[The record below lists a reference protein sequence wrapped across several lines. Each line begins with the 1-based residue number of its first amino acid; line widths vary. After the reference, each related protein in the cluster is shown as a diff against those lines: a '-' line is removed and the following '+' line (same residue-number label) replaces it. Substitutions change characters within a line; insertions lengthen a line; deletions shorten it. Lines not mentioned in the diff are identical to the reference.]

1 MITCFLLPLFL
12 FSSLFSSQLW
22 CLWRALPQ
30 EQNAYPDGFVQ
41 CPDLSYKVQNDRN
54 VTIKCTSC
62 PDCPPGHEPTP
73 PCGSTI
79 FKETPIWCRMCRT
92 KTYSDEYG
100 SGTCKPCQRC
110 GSRETISPCT
120 PEKATQ
126 CGDCPRKH
134 YQEDFTID
142 SCKECSRCCPEKSYA
157 ELECIYLKQCKR
169 KNCTKEMGNKQSR
182 VPKLSEI
189 IQTLSIPGRTTTERR
204 KEHRVALQSITVE
217 KIGMS
222 IPEDILSTVKNPRLI
237 REVKRTLQKDDVN
250 AHVTAI
256 AEASSI
262 SKADGLIQPATGKL
276 VAKSTSQEGL
286 DIATEQNIV
295 EPTVSLNSSYFGSFS
310 KRLNVLVVFVV
321 LIFVALIFIAIIL
334 VCNSWKRMPSGQ
346 LHWKWSSIAFC
357 LKNEDE
363 SEEYQPML
371 QNSPPQSG
379 QTKYW
384 TIYSY

>member
-1 MITCFLLPLFL
+1 
-12 FSSLFSSQLW
+12 
-22 CLWRALPQ
+22 
-30 EQNAYPDGFVQ
+30 
-41 CPDLSYKVQNDRN
+41 
-54 VTIKCTSC
+54 
-62 PDCPPGHEPTP
+62 
-73 PCGSTI
+73 
-79 FKETPIWCRMCRT
+79 MCRT

-100 SGTCKPCQRC
+100 CGTCKPCQRC
-110 GSRETISPCT
+110 DPRETISPCT

-142 SCKECSRCCPEKSYA
+142 SCKECSQCCPEKSYA

-204 KEHRVALQSITVE
+204 KEHRVALHSITVE
-217 KIGMS
+217 KKGMPS
-222 IPEDILSTVKNPRLI
+222 SEDILSTMKNPRLM
-237 REVKRTLQKDDVN
+237 REVKRTLPKDVN

-256 AEASSI
+256 AEASNT
-262 SKADGLIQPATGKL
+262 SKADGLIQPAPGITVDAKGAVVPLL
-276 VAKSTSQEGL
+276 VTKSISQEGL

-295 EPTVSLNSSYFGSFS
+295 EPTVSLNSSYFGSFI
-310 KRLNVLVVFVV
+310 KRMNVLVVFVV
-321 LIFVALIFIAIIL
+321 LIFVVLIFIAVIL
-334 VCNSWKRMPSGQ
+334 VCNSWKRMQSGQ
-346 LHWKWSSIAFC
+346 LHWKWSSIVFC

-363 SEEYQPML
+363 SEEYQPVL